1 MGHFTWSK
9 LLEVSSI
16 SSNYSINKMP
26 VAAGNEDRLKNFKN
40 KGKDAEEL
48 RRRRIEV
55 SVDLRKA
62 KKDDLLSKLVILLPT
77 SVSFNLSLGWLNSVP
92 VMLSS
97 ETSFGPFQTCAVTK
111 ILLLEWT

>member
-1 MGHFTWSK
+1 
-9 LLEVSSI
+9 
-16 SSNYSINKMP
+16 MP

-62 KKDDLLSKLVILLPT
+62 KKRRLVVQT
-77 SVSFNLSLGWLNSVP
+77 TKCSSF
-92 VMLSS
+92 
-97 ETSFGPFQTCAVTK
+97 
-111 ILLLEWT
+111 